1 MKKMKKILFAS
12 FLFFI
17 FSASIQAQSISGI
30 INDSEGLP
38 LPGATIQNLNTSDG
52 VTSDFDGKF
61 SIKASIDDILQISF
75 LGFETFDFKISNLTD
90 EFTIQLEQG
99 NELEEVV
106 VTSFGLEKNTKS
118 LGYSITQL
126 GGDEVSRVK
135 STNPLQALRGKVAG
149 VSINSNASGVKN
161 STRVVIRGNSSF
173 GGGNQPLYIVDGVSI
188 QNEQLGSAG
197 EWGGVDNGDGLSAIN
212 PDDIKSVSVLKGGA
226 AAALYGSRAS
236 NGVILITT
244 KNGSGEK
251 QGIGI
256 ELSNQTQF
264 TSINGLFSPQTQY
277 GNGTYG
283 NAPVGD
289 SDPFNSWGPSIG
301 GGKVY
306 DNFSSLYDNA
316 ISLTTSAAFTSN
328 TEKGSTR
335 ISFTKMDSEDV
346 INTSKLNRNSVNFS
360 SSQKLSDKVA
370 VNASIKY
377 SETEENGNVV
387 MATAPM
393 SPNGAVRDFAPNVD
407 INDFIG
413 PEGNGTSD
421 GENEYQPY
429 AGLFSTNPW
438 FAKFNNITSA
448 NKDRLLANVNI
459 KYDITDFLYLRGRA
473 GIDRGTNHFNNNPIG
488 GAPLFQP
495 GVAYNP
501 KGQLYEQTQTIKQ
514 YDADFFIGT
523 DNVDITN
530 DISFNGFIG
539 TGTFEFNN
547 EAVGIF
553 GDQTVIPQLYTIL
566 NTASQSPLYSY
577 GGKKIN
583 SVYGSTEFSY
593 QDKIYLSVT
602 ARNDWFSTLSAKDKN
617 TPNNDLYGS
626 ASLSV
631 ILSDLIT
638 LPSFFSFAKFRG
650 GVSQVAGGA
659 DNPYALSLTY
669 GLTGGGHLGSPL
681 GIINGNAIPNQSLTP
696 FQKDEIEV
704 GLDLRMLDNKISLD
718 LAYYQNTT
726 TGDIVNA
733 SASRTSGFG
742 STLVNLGEMTNEG
755 IELLLR
761 ANVIDKSD
769 FGLDFSFNYTNNA
782 NIVVKTDEAGNNIQL
797 ATGQLFQTNIGI
809 QEGQPYGVIY
819 GNKYV
824 RDSSGN
830 IVHSLV
836 NGIPIP
842 KSENNNE
849 VIGLGVAP
857 TTVGFGTNLRYK
869 DFALNV
875 FLEGKYGGSII
886 SNTNVRM
893 KQLGLHQDTA
903 PNGSRSNF
911 IPQGVMEDGSAM
923 PQVSEADLQLYWNTG
938 NAAGSSAA
946 TLGEGNVY
954 DNDFL
959 RISQVS
965 LSYNFPQSLL
975 ENTFI
980 ERASVGLVGNNLGFI
995 FKDVPNIDPEAYYQ
1009 SRALGAEGIAMPIGE
1024 SIGFS
1029 INLKL

>member
-1 MKKMKKILFAS
+1 MKIKNLIIVMLLF
-12 FLFFI
+12 I
-17 FSASIQAQSISGI
+17 CNNIIAQNISGI
-30 INDSEGLP
+30 VSSDDGTP
-38 LPGATIQNLNTSDG
+38 LPGATIVNIETNQGTS
-52 VTSDFDGKF
+52 SDFDGNYTISAEEGQTLEF
-61 SIKASIDDILQISF
+61 SFLGYDSVQIKITSTDKIDVVLQISS
-75 LGFETFDFKISNLTD
+75 LD
-90 EFTIQLEQG
+90 
-99 NELEEVV
+99 EVV
-106 VTSFGLEKNTKS
+106 VSAFGFEKDIKS
-118 LGYSITQL
+118 IGYSVSQVE
-126 GGDEVSRVK
+126 GDELSRVK
-135 STNPLQALRGKVAG
+135 STNPLQALRGKIAG

-173 GGGNQPLYIVDGVSI
+173 GGNNQPLYIVDGISI
-188 QNEQLGSAG
+188 QNEQLGAAG

-212 PDDIKSVSVLKGGA
+212 PDDIKNVSVLKGGA

-264 TSINGLFSPQTQY
+264 TSINGLHSPQTQY
-277 GNGTYG
+277 GNGTFG

-289 SDPFNSWGPSIG
+289 SDPFNSWGPRITG
-301 GGKVY
+301 GMIY
-306 DNFSSLYDNA
+306 DNLSALYDNA
-316 ISLTTSAAFTSN
+316 ISLTNSAAFTSN

-335 ISFTKMDSEDV
+335 ISFTKLDSEDV

-360 SSQKLSDKVA
+360 SSQKLSDKVT

-407 INDFIG
+407 INNFIG

-421 GENEYQPY
+421 GENEYKPY
-429 AGLFSTNPW
+429 VGLFTTNPW
-438 FAKFNNITSA
+438 FAKFNNITSSF
-448 NKDRLLANVNI
+448 KDRLLGNVNI
-459 KYDITDFLYLRGRA
+459 KYDVTDFLYIRGQA
-473 GIDRGTNHFNNNPIG
+473 GMDRGTNHLNNNIIN

-501 KGQLYEQTQTIKQ
+501 GGQLWEQTQTIKQ
-514 YDADFFIGT
+514 HDADFFIGT
-523 DNVDITN
+523 DNVDFNN
-530 DISFNGFIG
+530 DFSFNGFVG
-539 TGTFEFNN
+539 VGTFEFQS
-547 EAVGIF
+547 EALAVL
-553 GDQTVIPQLYTIL
+553 GDQTVIPQLYTLL
-566 NTASQSPLYSY
+566 NTSSQSAFYNY
-577 GGKKIN
+577 NEKKIN
-583 SVYGSTEFSY
+583 SVYGSTEFSF

-602 ARNDWFSTLSAKDKN
+602 ARNDWFSTLSAPGKT

-631 ILSDLIT
+631 ILSDLIA
-638 LPSFFSFAKFRG
+638 LPSFFSFAKLRG

-669 GLTGGGHLGSPL
+669 GLTGSGHLGSPL
-681 GIINGNAIPNQSLTP
+681 GIINGSAIPNQSLNP
-696 FQKDEIEV
+696 FQKDEVEI
-704 GLDLRMLDNKISLD
+704 GLDLRMLENRISLD

-733 SASRTSGFG
+733 SASSASGFG
-742 STLVNLGEMTNEG
+742 STLINLGEMSNEG

-769 FGLDFSFNYTNNA
+769 FGLDFSFNFTNNT
-782 NIVVKTDEAGNNIQL
+782 NIVNKTDEAGNNILL

-824 RDSSGN
+824 RDSAGN
-830 IVHSLV
+830 IVHTIV

-857 TTVGFGTNLRYK
+857 TTVGFGTNLSYK
-869 DFALNV
+869 DFDLNI

-886 SNTNVRM
+886 SNTNSRM
-893 KQLGLHQDTA
+893 KSLGLHQDTA
-903 PNGSRSNF
+903 PNGTRNGF
-911 IPQGVMEDGSAM
+911 IPNGIMEDGSAM
-923 PQVSEADLQLYWNTG
+923 PQVPEADLQLYWNTG
-938 NAAGSSAA
+938 NANGTTAA
-946 TLGEGNVY
+946 ALGEGNVY
-954 DNDFL
+954 ENDFL

-975 ENTFI
+975 QNTFI
-980 ERASVGLVGNNLGFI
+980 RRAAVGLVGNNLGFI

-1009 SRALGAEGIAMPIGE
+1009 SRALGVEGIAMPIGE

-1029 INLKL
+1029 VNLKL

>member
-1 MKKMKKILFAS
+1 MLLF
-12 FLFFI
+12 I
-17 FSASIQAQSISGI
+17 CNNIIAQNISGI
-30 INDSEGLP
+30 VSSDDGTP
-38 LPGATIQNLNTSDG
+38 LPGATIVNIETNQGTS
-52 VTSDFDGKF
+52 SDFDGNYTISAEEGQTLEF
-61 SIKASIDDILQISF
+61 SFLGYDSVQIKITSTDKIDVVLQISS
-75 LGFETFDFKISNLTD
+75 LD
-90 EFTIQLEQG
+90 
-99 NELEEVV
+99 EVV
-106 VTSFGLEKNTKS
+106 VSAFGFEKDIKS
-118 LGYSITQL
+118 IGYSVSQVE
-126 GGDEVSRVK
+126 GDELSRVK
-135 STNPLQALRGKVAG
+135 STNPLQALRGKIAG

-173 GGGNQPLYIVDGVSI
+173 GGNNQPLYIVDGISI
-188 QNEQLGSAG
+188 QNEQLGAAG

-212 PDDIKSVSVLKGGA
+212 PDDIKNVSVLKGGA

-264 TSINGLFSPQTQY
+264 TSINGLHSPQTQY
-277 GNGTYG
+277 GNGTFG

-289 SDPFNSWGPSIG
+289 SDPFNSWGPRITG
-301 GGKVY
+301 GMIY
-306 DNFSSLYDNA
+306 DNLSALYDNA
-316 ISLTTSAAFTSN
+316 ISLTNSAAFTSN

-335 ISFTKMDSEDV
+335 ISFTKLDSEDV

-360 SSQKLSDKVA
+360 SSQKLSDKVT

-407 INDFIG
+407 INNFIG

-421 GENEYQPY
+421 GENEYKPY
-429 AGLFSTNPW
+429 VGLFTTNPW
-438 FAKFNNITSA
+438 FAKFNNITSSF
-448 NKDRLLANVNI
+448 KDRLLGNVNI
-459 KYDITDFLYLRGRA
+459 KYDVTDFLYIRGQA
-473 GIDRGTNHFNNNPIG
+473 GMDRGTNHLNNNIIN

-501 KGQLYEQTQTIKQ
+501 GGQLWEQTQTIKQ
-514 YDADFFIGT
+514 HDADFFIGT
-523 DNVDITN
+523 DNVDFNN
-530 DISFNGFIG
+530 DFSFNGFVG
-539 TGTFEFNN
+539 VGTFEFQS
-547 EAVGIF
+547 EALAVL
-553 GDQTVIPQLYTIL
+553 GDQTVIPQLYTLL
-566 NTASQSPLYSY
+566 NTSSQSAFYNY
-577 GGKKIN
+577 NEKKIN
-583 SVYGSTEFSY
+583 SVYGSTEFSF

-602 ARNDWFSTLSAKDKN
+602 ARNDWFSTLSAPGKT

-631 ILSDLIT
+631 ILSDLIA
-638 LPSFFSFAKFRG
+638 LPSFFSFAKLRG

-669 GLTGGGHLGSPL
+669 GLTGSGHLGSPL
-681 GIINGNAIPNQSLTP
+681 GIINGSAIPNQSLNP
-696 FQKDEIEV
+696 FQKDEVEI
-704 GLDLRMLDNKISLD
+704 GLDLRMLENRISLD

-733 SASRTSGFG
+733 SASSASGFG
-742 STLVNLGEMTNEG
+742 STLINLGEMSNEG

-769 FGLDFSFNYTNNA
+769 FGLDFSFNFTNNT
-782 NIVVKTDEAGNNIQL
+782 NIVNKTDEAGNNILL

-824 RDSSGN
+824 RDSAGN
-830 IVHSLV
+830 IVHTIV

-857 TTVGFGTNLRYK
+857 TTVGFGTNLSYK
-869 DFALNV
+869 DFDLNI

-886 SNTNVRM
+886 SNTNSRM
-893 KQLGLHQDTA
+893 KSLGLHQDTA
-903 PNGSRSNF
+903 PNGTRNGF
-911 IPQGVMEDGSAM
+911 IPNGIMEDGSAM
-923 PQVSEADLQLYWNTG
+923 PQVPEADLQLYWNTG
-938 NAAGSSAA
+938 NANGTTAA
-946 TLGEGNVY
+946 ALGEGNVY
-954 DNDFL
+954 ENDFL

-975 ENTFI
+975 QNTFI
-980 ERASVGLVGNNLGFI
+980 RRAAVGLVGNNLGFI

-1009 SRALGAEGIAMPIGE
+1009 SRALGVEGIAMPIGE

-1029 INLKL
+1029 VNLKL

>member
-1 MKKMKKILFAS
+1 MLLFTCNN
-12 FLFFI
+12 I
-17 FSASIQAQSISGI
+17 VAQTISGI
-30 INDSEGLP
+30 VSSDDGTP
-38 LPGATIQNLNTSDG
+38 LPGATIVNIETDQGTS
-52 VTSDFDGKF
+52 SDFDGNYTISAEEGQTLEF
-61 SIKASIDDILQISF
+61 SFLGYDSVQIEITSTDKIDVVLQISS
-75 LGFETFDFKISNLTD
+75 LD
-90 EFTIQLEQG
+90 
-99 NELEEVV
+99 EVV
-106 VTSFGLEKNTKS
+106 VSAFGFEKETKS
-118 LGYSITQL
+118 IGYSVTQVE
-126 GGDEVSRVK
+126 GDELSRVK
-135 STNPLQALRGKVAG
+135 STNPLQALRGKIAG

-173 GGGNQPLYIVDGVSI
+173 GGNNQPLYIVDGISI
-188 QNEQLGSAG
+188 QNEQLGAAG

-212 PDDIKSVSVLKGGA
+212 PDDIKNVSVLKGGA

-264 TSINGLFSPQTQY
+264 TSINGLHSPQTQY
-277 GNGTYG
+277 GNGTFG

-289 SDPFNSWGPSIG
+289 SDPFNSWGPRITG
-301 GGKVY
+301 GMIY
-306 DNFSSLYDNA
+306 DNLSALYDNA
-316 ISLTTSAAFTSN
+316 ISLTNSAAFTSN

-335 ISFTKMDSEDV
+335 ISFTKLDSEDV

-360 SSQKLSDKVA
+360 SSQKLSDKVT

-407 INDFIG
+407 INNFIG

-421 GENEYQPY
+421 GENEYKPY
-429 AGLFSTNPW
+429 VGLFTTNPW
-438 FAKFNNITSA
+438 FAKFNNITSSF
-448 NKDRLLANVNI
+448 KDRLLGNVNI
-459 KYDITDFLYLRGRA
+459 KYDVTDFLYIRGQA
-473 GIDRGTNHFNNNPIG
+473 GMDRGTNHLNNNIIN

-501 KGQLYEQTQTIKQ
+501 GGQLWEQTQTIKQ
-514 YDADFFIGT
+514 HDADFFIGT
-523 DNVDITN
+523 DNVDFNN
-530 DISFNGFIG
+530 DFSFNGFVG
-539 TGTFEFNN
+539 VGTFEFQS
-547 EAVGIF
+547 EALAVL
-553 GDQTVIPQLYTIL
+553 GDQTVIPQLYTLL
-566 NTASQSPLYSY
+566 NTSSQSAFYNY
-577 GGKKIN
+577 NEKKIN
-583 SVYGSTEFSY
+583 SVYGSTEFSF

-602 ARNDWFSTLSAKDKN
+602 ARNDWFSTLSAPGKT

-631 ILSDLIT
+631 ILSDLIA
-638 LPSFFSFAKFRG
+638 LPSFFSFAKLRG

-669 GLTGGGHLGSPL
+669 GLTGSGHLGSPL
-681 GIINGNAIPNQSLTP
+681 GIINGSAIPNQSLNP
-696 FQKDEIEV
+696 FQKDEVEI
-704 GLDLRMLDNKISLD
+704 GLDLRMLDNRISLD

-733 SASRTSGFG
+733 SASSASGFG
-742 STLVNLGEMTNEG
+742 STLINLGEMSNEG

-769 FGLDFSFNYTNNA
+769 FGLDFSFNFTNNT
-782 NIVVKTDEAGNNIQL
+782 NIVNKTDEAGNNILL

-824 RDSSGN
+824 RDSAGN
-830 IVHSLV
+830 IVHTMV

-857 TTVGFGTNLRYK
+857 TTVGFGTNLSYK
-869 DFALNV
+869 DFDLNI

-886 SNTNVRM
+886 SNTNSRM
-893 KQLGLHQDTA
+893 KSLGLHQDTA
-903 PNGSRSNF
+903 PNGTRNGF
-911 IPQGVMEDGSAM
+911 IPNGVMEDGSAM
-923 PQVSEADLQLYWNTG
+923 PQVPEADLQLYWNTG
-938 NAAGSSAA
+938 NANGTTAA
-946 TLGEGNVY
+946 ALGEGNVY
-954 DNDFL
+954 ENDFL

-975 ENTFI
+975 QNTFI
-980 ERASVGLVGNNLGFI
+980 RRAAVGLVGNNLGFI

-1009 SRALGAEGIAMPIGE
+1009 SRALGVEGIAMPIGE

-1029 INLKL
+1029 VNLKL

>member
-1 MKKMKKILFAS
+1 MKKCKQTLFAS
-12 FLFFI
+12 FLFFV
-17 FSASIQAQSISGI
+17 FCTSLSAQSISGI

-38 LPGATIQNLNTSDG
+38 LPGATVLNLNTSDG
-52 VTSDFDGKF
+52 VTSDFDGNF
-61 SIKASIDDILQISF
+61 SIEASIDDVLQISF
-75 LGFETFDFKISNLTD
+75 IGFETFDYKVSNLTD
-90 EFTIQLEQG
+90 KFTVQLEQG
-99 NELEEVV
+99 NELDEVV
-106 VTSFGLEKNTKS
+106 VTSFGLEKNSKS

-301 GGKVY
+301 GGTVY
-306 DNFSSLYDNA
+306 DNFRSLYDNA
-316 ISLTTSAAFTSN
+316 ISLTNSAAFTSN

-360 SSQKLSDKVA
+360 SSQKLSDKVT

-459 KYDITDFLYLRGRA
+459 KYDITDFLYIRGQA

-523 DNVDITN
+523 NNLDITN

-539 TGTFEFNN
+539 TGTFEFEN

-602 ARNDWFSTLSAKDKN
+602 ARNDWFSTLSAKNKE

-733 SASRTSGFG
+733 SASRASGFG
-742 STLVNLGEMTNEG
+742 STLINLGEMTNEG

-938 NAAGSSAA
+938 NAAGTTAA
-946 TLGEGNVY
+946 ALGEGNVY
-954 DNDFL
+954 ENDFL

>member
-1 MKKMKKILFAS
+1 MKIKNLIIVMLLF
-12 FLFFI
+12 I
-17 FSASIQAQSISGI
+17 CNNIIAQNISGI
-30 INDSEGLP
+30 VSSDDGTP
-38 LPGATIQNLNTSDG
+38 LPGATIVNIETNQGTS
-52 VTSDFDGKF
+52 SDFDGNYTISAEEGQTLEF
-61 SIKASIDDILQISF
+61 SFLGYDSVQIKITSTDKIDVVLQISS
-75 LGFETFDFKISNLTD
+75 LD
-90 EFTIQLEQG
+90 
-99 NELEEVV
+99 EVV
-106 VTSFGLEKNTKS
+106 VSAFGFEKDIKS
-118 LGYSITQL
+118 IGYSVSQVE
-126 GGDEVSRVK
+126 GDELSRVK
-135 STNPLQALRGKVAG
+135 STNPLQALRGKIAG

-173 GGGNQPLYIVDGVSI
+173 GGNNQPLYIVDGISI
-188 QNEQLGSAG
+188 QNEQLGAAG

-212 PDDIKSVSVLKGGA
+212 PDDIKNVSVLKGGA

-264 TSINGLFSPQTQY
+264 TSINGLHSPQTQY
-277 GNGTYG
+277 GNGTFG

-289 SDPFNSWGPSIG
+289 SDPFNSWGPRITG
-301 GGKVY
+301 GMIY
-306 DNFSSLYDNA
+306 DNLSALYDNA
-316 ISLTTSAAFTSN
+316 ISLTNSAAFTSN

-335 ISFTKMDSEDV
+335 ISFTKLDSEDV

-360 SSQKLSDKVA
+360 SSQKLSDKVT

-407 INDFIG
+407 INNFIG

-421 GENEYQPY
+421 GENEYKPY
-429 AGLFSTNPW
+429 VGLFTTNPW
-438 FAKFNNITSA
+438 FAKFNNITSSF
-448 NKDRLLANVNI
+448 KDRLLGNVNI
-459 KYDITDFLYLRGRA
+459 KYDVTDFLYIRGQA
-473 GIDRGTNHFNNNPIG
+473 GMDRGTNHLNNNIIN

-501 KGQLYEQTQTIKQ
+501 GGQLWEQTQTIKQ
-514 YDADFFIGT
+514 HDADFFIGT
-523 DNVDITN
+523 DNVDFNN
-530 DISFNGFIG
+530 DFSFNGFVG
-539 TGTFEFNN
+539 VGTFEFQS
-547 EAVGIF
+547 EALAVL
-553 GDQTVIPQLYTIL
+553 GDQTVIPQLYTLL
-566 NTASQSPLYSY
+566 NTSSQSAFYNY
-577 GGKKIN
+577 NEKKIN
-583 SVYGSTEFSY
+583 SVYGSTEFSF

-602 ARNDWFSTLSAKDKN
+602 ARNDWFSTLSAPGKT

-631 ILSDLIT
+631 ILSDLIA
-638 LPSFFSFAKFRG
+638 LPSFFSFAKLRG

-669 GLTGGGHLGSPL
+669 GLTGSGHLGSPL
-681 GIINGNAIPNQSLTP
+681 GIINGSAIPNQSLNP
-696 FQKDEIEV
+696 FQKDEVEI
-704 GLDLRMLDNKISLD
+704 GLDLRMLDNRISLD

-733 SASRTSGFG
+733 SASSASGFG
-742 STLVNLGEMTNEG
+742 STLINLGEMSNEG

-769 FGLDFSFNYTNNA
+769 FGLDFSFNFTNNT
-782 NIVVKTDEAGNNIQL
+782 NIVNKTDEAGNNILL

-824 RDSSGN
+824 RDSAGN
-830 IVHSLV
+830 IVHTIV

-857 TTVGFGTNLRYK
+857 TTVGFGTNLSYK
-869 DFALNV
+869 DFDLNI

-886 SNTNVRM
+886 SNTNSRM
-893 KQLGLHQDTA
+893 KSLGLHQDTA
-903 PNGSRSNF
+903 PNGTRNGF
-911 IPQGVMEDGSAM
+911 IPNGIMEDGSAM
-923 PQVSEADLQLYWNTG
+923 PQVPEADLQLYWNTG
-938 NAAGSSAA
+938 NANGTTAA
-946 TLGEGNVY
+946 ALGEGNVY
-954 DNDFL
+954 ENDFL

-975 ENTFI
+975 QNTFI
-980 ERASVGLVGNNLGFI
+980 RRAAVGLVGNNLGFI

-1009 SRALGAEGIAMPIGE
+1009 SRALGVEGIAMPIGE

-1029 INLKL
+1029 VNLKL